1 MSECVNCD
9 ELKSMVCKIRV
20 VFDFV
25 FVYEYGQVLILC
37 RRVVY
42 KLLVCIDNLLT
53 YTYKYTEMGLCW

>member
-25 FVYEYGQVLILC
+25 FVYEYG
-37 RRVVY
+37 
-42 KLLVCIDNLLT
+42 
-53 YTYKYTEMGLCW
+53 